1 MARMHAGPRAL
12 GAAVAAFAIA
22 VGAAVAAAPATP
34 HPPAT
39 TASVPAKL
47 DINRATKASIAR
59 LGGVGEENAKKII
72 AGRPYKSVDELL
84 SRKIL
89 PKDVYDSIAPL
100 IIAH

>member
-1 MARMHAGPRAL
+1 L

-22 VGAAVAAAPATP
+22 VGAAVAATPAPP
-34 HPPAT
+34 PPPAP
-39 TASVPAKL
+39 TAPVHVKL
-47 DINRATKASIAR
+47 DINRASKASIAR
-59 LGGVGEENAKKII
+59 LRGVGEDNAQKII
-72 AGRPYKSVDELL
+72 AGRPYKSADELL